1 VDEWLIVDGGQDLS
15 PTIRAEL
22 ATLGAEVELRIVE
35 DADPDIGSLANSAV
49 RRLVMRAGDGS
60 ADCLDLV
67 CRALQAS
74 PQLEIVICS
83 DRLDRVDGPTS
94 LATGVCIV
102 SGPREAAAV
111 GSPEAQPSSRNDDRP
126 SPRPN
131 IVDVVRIVSHSGKT
145 RVLEVDGP
153 FGRGALGF
161 VDGIL
166 THASTGH
173 LIGSEAFFQMVLWEE
188 STFRSVVSTRYLE
201 CEVNISERTAE
212 LLQEAVKL
220 LEALEGDVFE
230 ASQPIE
236 VAPDAG
242 RCLGGVVQWW
252 ARATEGERS
261 IVRVLVGFSPNTSC
275 RCVRAFTEEVADH
288 LKPVKRWISE
298 PKIGPTFVRLHSEDG
313 SILNLTFIA
322 MTSENRFLFETFAR
336 SSETVI
342 ICRSG
347 ETGEFETRHDWV
359 PEGVRVVESEE
370 SVAGNPVNCPALQ
383 RLVED
388 EG

>member
-1 VDEWLIVDGGQDLS
+1 VDEWLIIDGGQDLS

-22 ATLGAEVELRIVE
+22 ATLGAEIELRIVE

-83 DRLDRVDGPTS
+83 DRLDRIDGPTS

-102 SGPREAAAV
+102 SGPREAATV
-111 GSPEAQPSSRNDDRP
+111 GSPEAQPSSRNDDRSP
-126 SPRPN
+126 PRPN

-153 FGRGALGF
+153 YGRGALGF

-173 LIGSEAFFQMVLWEE
+173 LIGSDAFFQMVLWDE

-220 LEALEGDVFE
+220 QKALEGDVLE

-236 VAPDAG
+236 AALDAG
-242 RCLGGVVQWW
+242 GCLGGVVQWW
-252 ARATEGERS
+252 ERASEGERP
-261 IVRVLVGFSPNTSC
+261 IVRVLVAYPPETPC
-275 RCVRAFTEEVADH
+275 KCVRSFTEQVATH
-288 LKPVKRWISE
+288 VKPVKRWVSE
-298 PKIGPTFVRLHSEDG
+298 PKIGPTFVRLHSENG
-313 SILNLTFIA
+313 TILNLTFIA
-322 MTSENRFLFETFAR
+322 MKPSNRFFFETFAW
-336 SSETVI
+336 SSETVV
-342 ICRSG
+342 ICQSG
-347 ETGEFETRHDWV
+347 ESSGAEPWRDWV
-359 PEGVRVVESEE
+359 PEGVRVVVSEE

-388 EG
+388 DG